1 VFSVSLWF
9 VYLGNLF
16 LGSPL
21 INSLV
26 RDFYNNLIKSK
37 HPKSKIAMRATIPV
51 VASEPA
57 SKKLSTLR
65 RFLQYLLLYRKEIPI
80 ALTLVFIGAVT
91 QAIGPFFL
99 GWSIDHLIEKGNLQG
114 LLLLLGLLALN
125 YGLGI
130 LAIRGQ
136 IIRVGWI
143 MQRLLAQLR
152 QDIFLKIQSLPLS
165 FFDRS
170 EAGDLMSRLLND
182 VNTVNQA
189 FGLTIAQMLGN
200 IFSLVGIIIAMLSIN
215 LQLGLLSNLV
225 VPLMI
230 FTTSLFARWAR
241 ARFRVTRQTIGQ
253 LSAKLEEDIGS
264 VREAQ
269 AFNRVQ
275 TNIAQFDVLNA
286 ANRDANVE
294 AVAITSAFL
303 PSIDFL
309 NTLAT
314 AGVLAYGGY
323 LAVTGSVTVGV
334 VTSFLLYVQQFFR
347 PIQILSQF
355 YTQAQ
360 SAFAGL
366 ERIFLLLDEPSE
378 LKDAPDATE
387 MPPIQ
392 GEVRFEN
399 VKFGYNPDQLV
410 LKGVNLHAYPG
421 QMIALVG
428 PTGSGKSTII
438 NLILRFYDVSGGAVK
453 IDDID
458 VRSVTQA
465 SLRRQI
471 GIVLQDNILFSGTVA
486 ENIAFGAPH
495 TTQADI
501 EAAAQ
506 LANVHDFITSLPQGY
521 TTQLGERGAP
531 LSQGQRQLISIARA
545 VLINPR
551 ILILDEATSSIDTR
565 TEALVQSAIARL
577 LQGRTSFVIAHRL
590 STVTQANQVLVIQ
603 QGQIVE
609 QGTHAELIDRQG
621 VYANLYSLQLGA
633 ADTTVL
639 QNEK

>member
-1 VFSVSLWF
+1 
-9 VYLGNLF
+9 
-16 LGSPL
+16 
-21 INSLV
+21 
-26 RDFYNNLIKSK
+26 
-37 HPKSKIAMRATIPV
+37 MRGTIPV
-51 VASEPA
+51 VASEQTTQQ
-57 SKKLSTLR
+57 LSTLG
-65 RFLQYLLLYRKEIPI
+65 RFLQYVLLYRKEIPI
-80 ALTLVFIGAVT
+80 ALTLVFIGAIT

-99 GWSIDHLIEKGNLQG
+99 GWSIDHLIKQGNLQG
-114 LLLLLGLLALN
+114 LLQLLALLGLN

-136 IIRVGWI
+136 IVRVGWI

-152 QDIFLKIQSLPLS
+152 QDIFIKIQSLPLS

-200 IFSLVGIIIAMLSIN
+200 TFSLVGIVIAMLSIN
-215 LQLGLLSNLV
+215 LKLGLLSNLV

-230 FTTSLFARWAR
+230 FTTGLFARWAR
-241 ARFRVTRQTIGQ
+241 ARFRVTRQTIGE

-275 TNIAQFDVLNA
+275 MNIEEFDILNA

-323 LAVTGSVTVGV
+323 LAVTGAATVGV

-387 MPPIQ
+387 MPLIQ
-392 GEVRFEN
+392 GEVTFSN

-410 LKGVNLHAYPG
+410 LKGVNLHADPG
-421 QMIALVG
+421 QMVALVG
-428 PTGSGKSTII
+428 ATGSGKSTII

-471 GIVLQDNILFSGTVA
+471 GIVLQDNILFTGTVA
-486 ENIAFGAPH
+486 ENIAFGAPYA
-495 TTQADI
+495 TQAEI

-506 LANVHDFITSLPQGY
+506 LANVHEFVTLLPQGY

-565 TEALVQSAIARL
+565 TEALVQTAIARL

-590 STVTQANQVLVIQ
+590 STVTQADQVLVIQ

-609 QGTHAELIDRQG
+609 RGTHAELINQQG
-621 VYANLYSLQLGA
+621 VYANLYALQLGA
-633 ADTTVL
+633 AETMVL
-639 QNEK
+639 

>member
-1 VFSVSLWF
+1 
-9 VYLGNLF
+9 
-16 LGSPL
+16 
-21 INSLV
+21 
-26 RDFYNNLIKSK
+26 
-37 HPKSKIAMRATIPV
+37 MRGTIPV
-51 VASEPA
+51 VASEENA
-57 SKKLSTLR
+57 SQQLSTLR
-65 RFLQYLLLYRKEIPI
+65 RFLQYVLLYRKEIPI
-80 ALTLVFIGAVT
+80 ALTLVLIGAMT

-99 GWSIDHLIEKGNLQG
+99 GWSIDRLIAQGNLQG
-114 LLLLLGLLALN
+114 LLLLLGLLGLN
-125 YGLGI
+125 YGLGV

-152 QDIFLKIQSLPLS
+152 QDIFIKIQSLPLS

-200 IFSLVGIIIAMLSIN
+200 TFSLIGIIIAMLSIN

-241 ARFRVTRQTIGQ
+241 ARFRITRQTIGE

-275 TNIAQFDVLNA
+275 TNIAEFDVLNA

-323 LAVTGSVTVGV
+323 LAVTEAATVGV

-392 GEVRFEN
+392 GEVTFEN

-421 QMIALVG
+421 QMVALVG

-453 IDDID
+453 IDNID

-486 ENIAFGAPH
+486 ENIAFGAPYA
-495 TTQADI
+495 TQADI

-506 LANVHDFITSLPQGY
+506 LANVHEFITSLPQGY

-590 STVTQANQVLVIQ
+590 STVTQADQVLVIQ

-609 QGTHAELIDRQG
+609 QGTHTELVNQQG
-621 VYANLYSLQLGA
+621 VYANLYALQLGA
-633 ADTTVL
+633 ADTMVL

>member
-1 VFSVSLWF
+1 
-9 VYLGNLF
+9 
-16 LGSPL
+16 
-21 INSLV
+21 
-26 RDFYNNLIKSK
+26 
-37 HPKSKIAMRATIPV
+37 MRGTIPV
-51 VASEPA
+51 VASEQKA
-57 SKKLSTLR
+57 SQQLSTLG
-65 RFLQYLLLYRKEIPI
+65 RFLQYVLLYRKEIPI
-80 ALTLVFIGAVT
+80 ALTLVFLGAVT

-99 GWSIDHLIEKGNLQG
+99 GWSIDHLIEQENLQG

-125 YGLGI
+125 YGLGV

-152 QDIFLKIQSLPLS
+152 QDIFTKIQSLPLS

-200 IFSLVGIIIAMLSIN
+200 TFSLVGIIIAMLSIN

-241 ARFRVTRQTIGQ
+241 VRFRVTRQTIGQ

-275 TNIAQFDVLNA
+275 INIAEFDVLNA

-323 LAVTGSVTVGV
+323 LAVTGAATVGV
-334 VTSFLLYVQQFFR
+334 ITSFLLYVQQFFR

-387 MPPIQ
+387 MPPIR
-392 GEVRFEN
+392 GEVTFEN

-410 LKGVNLHAYPG
+410 LKEVNLRAYPG
-421 QMIALVG
+421 QMVALVG

-471 GIVLQDNILFSGTVA
+471 GLVLQDNILFSGTVA
-486 ENIAFGAPH
+486 ENIAFGAPYA
-495 TTQADI
+495 TQADI

-506 LANVHDFITSLPQGY
+506 LANVHEFITSLPQGY

-565 TEALVQSAIARL
+565 TEALVQIAIARL

-590 STVTQANQVLVIQ
+590 STVTQADQVLVIQ

-609 QGTHAELIDRQG
+609 QGTHTQLIDQQG
-621 VYANLYSLQLGA
+621 VYANLYALQLGA
-633 ADTTVL
+633 ANTI
-639 QNEK
+639 

>member
-1 VFSVSLWF
+1 MRSTV
-9 VYLGNLF
+9 
-16 LGSPL
+16 PL
-21 INSLV
+21 
-26 RDFYNNLIKSK
+26 
-37 HPKSKIAMRATIPV
+37 
-51 VASEPA
+51 VASEQS
-57 SKKLSTLR
+57 SKQLSTLR
-65 RFLQYLLLYRKEIPI
+65 RFLQYVLLYRKEIPI
-80 ALTLVFIGAVT
+80 ALTLVFFGAST

-99 GWSIDHLIEKGNLQG
+99 GWSIDHLIAQGNLQG
-114 LLLLLGLLALN
+114 LLMLLGLLALN
-125 YGLGI
+125 YGLGV
-130 LAIRGQ
+130 LATRGQ

-200 IFSLVGIIIAMLSIN
+200 IFSLIGIVIAMLAIN
-215 LQLGLLSNLV
+215 LRLGLLSNLV

-230 FTTSLFARWAR
+230 VTTSVFARWAR
-241 ARFRVTRQTIGQ
+241 ARFRVTRQTIGE
-253 LSAKLEEDIGS
+253 LSAKLEEDIVS

-275 TNIAQFDVLNA
+275 MNIAEFDVLNA

-323 LAVTGSVTVGV
+323 LAVTGAATVGV

-378 LKDAPDATE
+378 LKDAPNATE

-392 GEVRFEN
+392 GEVTFED
-399 VKFGYNPDQLV
+399 VQFGYNPDQLV

-453 IDDID
+453 IDDVD

-471 GIVLQDNILFSGTVA
+471 GIVLQDNILFTGTVA
-486 ENIAFGAPH
+486 ENIAFGAPYSS
-495 TTQADI
+495 QADI
-501 EAAAQ
+501 EEAAQ
-506 LANVHDFITSLPQGY
+506 LANVHEFITSLPQGY

-545 VLINPR
+545 VLVNPR

-565 TEALVQSAIARL
+565 TEALVQTAIARL

-590 STVTQANQVLVIQ
+590 STVTQADRVLVIQ

-609 QGTHAELIDRQG
+609 QGTHAELIDQQG

>member
-1 VFSVSLWF
+1 M
-9 VYLGNLF
+9 
-16 LGSPL
+16 
-21 INSLV
+21 
-26 RDFYNNLIKSK
+26 R
-37 HPKSKIAMRATIPV
+37 IAGPV
-51 VASEPA
+51 VASDQRA
-57 SKKLSTLR
+57 TQQISTLR
-65 RFLQYLLLYRKEIPI
+65 RFLGYLRPYRKEIPI
-80 ALTLVFIGAVT
+80 ALTLVTIGAIT
-91 QAIGPFFL
+91 QAIGPFLL
-99 GWSIDHLIEKGNLQG
+99 GWSIDHLIAQGNLWG
-114 LLLLLGLLALN
+114 LWQLLGGLALI
-125 YGLGI
+125 YLAGVW
-130 LAIRGQ
+130 AIRGQ
-136 IIRVGWI
+136 ILRVGWI
-143 MQRLLAQLR
+143 MQRVLAQLR
-152 QDIFLKIQSLPLS
+152 QDIFAKIQSLPLS

-189 FGLTIAQMLGN
+189 FGQTIAQMLGN
-200 IFSLVGIIIAMLSIN
+200 TFSLVGIVIAMLAIN
-215 LQLGLLSNLV
+215 WQLGLLSNLA

-230 FTTSLFARWAR
+230 FTTGLFARWAR
-241 ARFRVTRQTIGQ
+241 VRFRVTRKTIGE
-253 LSAKLEEDIGS
+253 LSAKLEEDITS

-275 TNIAQFDVLNA
+275 MNIEEFDSLNA
-286 ANRDANVE
+286 ANRDANVQ
-294 AVAITSAFL
+294 AVAITAAFL

-323 LAVTGSVTVGV
+323 LAVTGAATVGV

-366 ERIFLLLDEPSE
+366 ERIFQLLDEPSS
-378 LKDAPDATE
+378 LKDAENASE
-387 MPPIQ
+387 MPLIQ
-392 GEVRFEN
+392 GEVTFEN
-399 VKFGYNPDQLV
+399 VKFGYTPKQLV
-410 LKGVNLHAYPG
+410 LKGVNLHAQPG

-428 PTGSGKSTII
+428 PTGAGKSTII

-453 IDDID
+453 IDGID
-458 VRSVTQA
+458 VRRVTQN

-486 ENIAFGAPH
+486 ENIAFGLPEAS
-495 TTQADI
+495 QIAI

-506 LANVHDFITSLPQGY
+506 RANVHEFITSLPQGY

-545 VLINPR
+545 ILVDPR

-590 STVTQANQVLVIQ
+590 STVAQADQVLVIQ
-603 QGQIVE
+603 QGQIAE
-609 QGTHAELIDRQG
+609 QGTHVELMAKHG
-621 VYANLYSLQLGA
+621 V
-633 ADTTVL
+633 
-639 QNEK
+639 

>member
-1 VFSVSLWF
+1 
-9 VYLGNLF
+9 
-16 LGSPL
+16 
-21 INSLV
+21 
-26 RDFYNNLIKSK
+26 
-37 HPKSKIAMRATIPV
+37 MRGTLPV
-51 VASEPA
+51 VASEQT
-57 SKKLSTLR
+57 SQKLSTLR
-65 RFLQYLLLYRKEIPI
+65 RFLQYVLLYRKEIPI
-80 ALTLVFIGAVT
+80 AITLVLIGAIT

-99 GWSIDHLIEKGNLQG
+99 GWSIDHLIAQGNLQG
-114 LLLLLGLLALN
+114 LLQLLGLLGLN
-125 YGLGI
+125 YGIGV
-130 LAIRGQ
+130 LATRGQ

-152 QDIFLKIQSLPLS
+152 QDIFLKIQNLPLS

-189 FGLTIAQMLGN
+189 FGLTVAQMLGN
-200 IFSLVGIIIAMLSIN
+200 TFSLVGIVIAMLSIN

-241 ARFRVTRQTIGQ
+241 ARFRVTRQTIGE

-275 TNIAQFDVLNA
+275 MNIEEFDVLNA

-323 LAVTGSVTVGV
+323 LAVTGAATVGV

-378 LKDAPDATE
+378 LKDAADATE

-392 GEVRFEN
+392 GEVTFEN

-421 QMIALVG
+421 QMVALVG
-428 PTGSGKSTII
+428 QTGSGKSTII

-471 GIVLQDNILFSGTVA
+471 GIVLQDNILFTGTVA
-486 ENIAFGAPH
+486 ENIAFGVPYA
-495 TTQADI
+495 TQADI

-506 LANVHDFITSLPQGY
+506 LANVHEFVTSLPQGY

-590 STVTQANQVLVIQ
+590 STVTQADQVLVIQ

-609 QGTHAELIDRQG
+609 QGTHNELVNQQG
-621 VYANLYSLQLGA
+621 VYANLYALQLGA
-633 ADTTVL
+633 ADTMVT
-639 QNEK
+639 QNQQ

>member
-1 VFSVSLWF
+1 
-9 VYLGNLF
+9 
-16 LGSPL
+16 
-21 INSLV
+21 
-26 RDFYNNLIKSK
+26 
-37 HPKSKIAMRATIPV
+37 MRGTIPV
-51 VASEPA
+51 VASEENT
-57 SKKLSTLR
+57 SQQFSTLR
-65 RFLQYLLLYRKEIPI
+65 RFLQYVLLYRKEIPI
-80 ALTLVFIGAVT
+80 ALTLVLIGAIT
-91 QAIGPFFL
+91 QAVGPFFL
-99 GWSIDHLIEKGNLQG
+99 GWSIDRLIAQGNLQG
-114 LLLLLGLLALN
+114 LLMLLGLLGLN
-125 YGLGI
+125 YGLGV

-136 IIRVGWI
+136 IVRVGWI

-152 QDIFLKIQSLPLS
+152 QDIFIKIQSLPLS

-200 IFSLVGIIIAMLSIN
+200 TFSLVGIVIAMLSIN
-215 LQLGLLSNLV
+215 LRLGLLSNLV

-241 ARFRVTRQTIGQ
+241 ARFRVTRQTIGE

-275 TNIAQFDVLNA
+275 MNIAEFDVLNA

-323 LAVTGSVTVGV
+323 LAVTGAATVGV

-378 LKDAPDATE
+378 LKDAPDAIE

-392 GEVRFEN
+392 GEVTFEN
-399 VKFGYNPDQLV
+399 VKFGYNPDRLV

-421 QMIALVG
+421 EMVALVG

-438 NLILRFYDVSGGAVK
+438 NLILRFYDVSSGAVK
-453 IDDID
+453 IDDLD

-471 GIVLQDNILFSGTVA
+471 GIVLQDNILFTGTVA
-486 ENIAFGAPH
+486 ENIAFGAPYAS
-495 TTQADI
+495 QADI

-506 LANVHDFITSLPQGY
+506 LANVHEFITSLPQGY

-590 STVTQANQVLVIQ
+590 STVTQADRVLVIQ

-609 QGTHAELIDRQG
+609 QGTHAELINQQG
-621 VYANLYSLQLGA
+621 VYANLYALQLGA
-633 ADTTVL
+633 ADTMVL

>member
-1 VFSVSLWF
+1 
-9 VYLGNLF
+9 
-16 LGSPL
+16 
-21 INSLV
+21 
-26 RDFYNNLIKSK
+26 
-37 HPKSKIAMRATIPV
+37 MRGTIPV
-51 VASEPA
+51 VASEQA
-57 SKKLSTLR
+57 SKQLTTLR

-125 YGLGI
+125 YGLGV

-241 ARFRVTRQTIGQ
+241 ARFRVTRQTIGE

-323 LAVTGSVTVGV
+323 LAVTGAVTVGV

-506 LANVHDFITSLPQGY
+506 LANVHEFITSLPQGY

-590 STVTQANQVLVIQ
+590 STVTQADQVLVIQ

-609 QGTHAELIDRQG
+609 QGTHAELINRQG
-621 VYANLYSLQLGA
+621 VYANLYGLQLGA

>member
-1 VFSVSLWF
+1 
-9 VYLGNLF
+9 
-16 LGSPL
+16 
-21 INSLV
+21 
-26 RDFYNNLIKSK
+26 
-37 HPKSKIAMRATIPV
+37 MRVPGPV
-51 VASEPA
+51 VASEQKA
-57 SKKLSTLR
+57 THQLSTLR
-65 RFLQYLLLYRKEIPI
+65 RFLRYLRPYRKEIPI
-80 ALTLVFIGAVT
+80 ALTLVAIGAAT
-91 QAIGPFFL
+91 QSIGPFL
-99 GWSIDHLIEKGNLQG
+99 IGWSIDNLITRGNLRG
-114 LLLLLGLLALN
+114 LLLMLGVLGLI
-125 YGLGI
+125 YILGVW
-130 LAIRGQ
+130 AIRGQ
-136 IIRVGWI
+136 IMRVGSI
-143 MQRLLAQLR
+143 VQRVLAQLR
-152 QDIFLKIQSLPLS
+152 QDIFIKIQSLPIS

-189 FGLTIAQMLGN
+189 FGQTIAQMLGN
-200 IFSLVGIIIAMLSIN
+200 TFSLIGIIIAMLSID
-215 LQLGLLSNLV
+215 LKLGLLSNLA

-230 FTTSLFARWAR
+230 FTTGLFSRWAR
-241 ARFRVTRQTIGQ
+241 ARFRVTRQTIGD
-253 LSAKLEEDIGS
+253 LSAKLEEGISS

-269 AFNRVQ
+269 AFNRIQ
-275 TNIAQFDVLNA
+275 LNIEEFDVVNA

-294 AVAITSAFL
+294 AVAITAAFL

-314 AGVLAYGGY
+314 AAVLAYGGY
-323 LAVTGSVTVGV
+323 LAVTGAATVGV

-360 SAFAGL
+360 SAMAGL
-366 ERIFLLLDEPSE
+366 ERIFLLLDEPSQ
-378 LKDAPDATE
+378 LNDAPNATE

-392 GEVRFEN
+392 GEVRFEA
-399 VKFGYNPDQLV
+399 VTFGYTPTQLV
-410 LKGVNLHAYPG
+410 LKGVNLHAQPG

-428 PTGSGKSTII
+428 PTGAGKSTII

-453 IDDID
+453 IDGID

-486 ENIAFGAPH
+486 ENIAFGCPH
-495 TTQADI
+495 ATQADI

-506 LANVHDFITSLPQGY
+506 LANVHEFIISLPQGY
-521 TTQLGERGAP
+521 ATQLGERGAP
-531 LSQGQRQLISIARA
+531 LSQGQRQLVSIARA

-565 TEALVQSAIARL
+565 TEALVQDAIARL
-577 LQGRTSFVIAHRL
+577 LLNRTSFVIAHRL
-590 STVTQANQVLVIQ
+590 STVTQADQVLVIQ

-609 QGTHAELIDRQG
+609 RGTHAELIAQQG
-621 VYANLYSLQLGA
+621 VYANLYALQLGA
-633 ADTTVL
+633 NST
-639 QNEK
+639 K

>member
-1 VFSVSLWF
+1 
-9 VYLGNLF
+9 
-16 LGSPL
+16 
-21 INSLV
+21 
-26 RDFYNNLIKSK
+26 
-37 HPKSKIAMRATIPV
+37 MRGTIPV
-51 VASEPA
+51 VASEENA
-57 SKKLSTLR
+57 SQQLSTLR
-65 RFLQYLLLYRKEIPI
+65 RFLQYVLLYRKEIPI

-99 GWSIDHLIEKGNLQG
+99 GWSIDRLIAQGNLEG
-114 LLLLLGLLALN
+114 LLLLLGLLGLN
-125 YGLGI
+125 YGLGV

-136 IIRVGWI
+136 IVRVGWI
-143 MQRLLAQLR
+143 MQRLLGQLR
-152 QDIFLKIQSLPLS
+152 QDIFNKIQSLPLS

-200 IFSLVGIIIAMLSIN
+200 TFSLIGIVIAMLSIN
-215 LQLGLLSNLV
+215 LKLGLLSNLV

-241 ARFRVTRQTIGQ
+241 ARFRVTRQTIGE

-275 TNIAQFDVLNA
+275 TNIAEFDILNA

-323 LAVTGSVTVGV
+323 LAVTGAATVGV

-366 ERIFLLLDEPSE
+366 ERIFLLLDEPSQ

-392 GEVRFEN
+392 GEVKFEN

-410 LKGVNLHAYPG
+410 LKGVNLQAHPG
-421 QMIALVG
+421 QMVALVG
-428 PTGSGKSTII
+428 QTGSGKSTII

-486 ENIAFGAPH
+486 ENIAFGAPYS
-495 TTQADI
+495 TQAEI

-506 LANVHDFITSLPQGY
+506 LANVHEFITSLPQGY

-565 TEALVQSAIARL
+565 TEALVQTAIARL

-590 STVTQANQVLVIQ
+590 STVTQADQVLVIQ
-603 QGQIVE
+603 QGEIVE
-609 QGTHAELIDRQG
+609 QGTHAELVSQQG
-621 VYANLYSLQLGA
+621 VYANLYALQLGA
-633 ADTTVL
+633 ADTMVL
-639 QNEK
+639 QK

>member
-1 VFSVSLWF
+1 MRTTAAVAVSEEQTTQQ
-9 VYLGNLF
+9 V
-16 LGSPL
+16 
-21 INSLV
+21 
-26 RDFYNNLIKSK
+26 
-37 HPKSKIAMRATIPV
+37 
-51 VASEPA
+51 
-57 SKKLSTLR
+57 STLG
-65 RFLQYLLLYRKEIPI
+65 RFLQYLKPYRKEIPI
-80 ALTLVFIGAVT
+80 AIALVLIGAIT
-91 QAIGPFFL
+91 QAVGPFFI
-99 GWSIDHLIEKGNLQG
+99 GWSIDNLIAKGNLQE

-125 YGLGI
+125 YGVST

-152 QDIFLKIQSLPLS
+152 QDIFIKIQSLPLS

-200 IFSLVGIIIAMLSIN
+200 TFSLVGIVIAMLSIN

-225 VPLMI
+225 VPVMI
-230 FTTSLFARWAR
+230 FTTGLFARWAR
-241 ARFRVTRQTIGQ
+241 SRFRVTRQTIGE

-269 AFNRVQ
+269 AFNRVYL
-275 TNIAQFDVLNA
+275 NISEFEILNA
-286 ANRDANVE
+286 ANRNANVQ

-323 LAVTGSVTVGV
+323 LAVTGSATVGV

-366 ERIFLLLDEPSE
+366 ERIFLLLDEPSQ
-378 LKDAPDATE
+378 LNDALDATE

-392 GEVRFEN
+392 GEVKFEN

-410 LKGVNLHAYPG
+410 LKGINLHSLPG
-421 QMIALVG
+421 QMVALVG
-428 PTGSGKSTII
+428 STGSGKSTII
-438 NLILRFYDVSGGAVK
+438 NLILRFYDVSSGAVK

-486 ENIAFGAPH
+486 ENIAFGSPYAS
-495 TTQADI
+495 QADI

-506 LANVHDFITSLPQGY
+506 MANVHEFITSLPQGY
-521 TTQLGERGAP
+521 TTQLGEKGAP

-565 TEALVQSAIARL
+565 TEALVQTAIARL
-577 LQGRTSFVIAHRL
+577 LEGRTSFVIAHRL
-590 STVTQANQVLVIQ
+590 STVTQADCVLVMQ

-609 QGTHAELIDRQG
+609 QGTHAELIRQQG
-621 VYANLYSLQLGA
+621 VYANLYALQLGA
-633 ADTTVL
+633 ADTVKAT
-639 QNEK
+639 ER

>member
-1 VFSVSLWF
+1 MRSNSSVR
-9 VYLGNLF
+9 V
-16 LGSPL
+16 
-21 INSLV
+21 
-26 RDFYNNLIKSK
+26 
-37 HPKSKIAMRATIPV
+37 
-51 VASEPA
+51 SEQ
-57 SKKLSTLR
+57 KDQKQLSTLR
-65 RFLQYLLLYRKEIPI
+65 RFLQYLRPFRQDIPI
-80 ALTLVFIGAVT
+80 ALSLVAIGAAT
-91 QAIGPFFL
+91 QAIGPFLL
-99 GWSIDHLIEKGNLQG
+99 GWSIDSFIAQGDLPG
-114 LLLLLGLLALN
+114 LLLLLGMLAIIYLT
-125 YGLGI
+125 GI
-130 LAIRGQ
+130 LAIRRQ
-136 IIRVGWI
+136 IIRVGSI

-152 QDIFLKIQSLPLS
+152 QDIFSKIQSLPLS

-189 FGLTIAQMLGN
+189 FGQTVAQMLGN
-200 IFSLVGIIIAMLSIN
+200 LFSLVGIVIAMLTIN

-230 FTTSLFARWAR
+230 FTTGFFSRWAR
-241 ARFRVTRQTIGQ
+241 SRFRVTRQTIGE

-275 TNIAQFDVLNA
+275 LNIEEFDLLNA
-286 ANRDANVE
+286 ANRDANVQ

-323 LAVTGSVTVGV
+323 LAVTGAATIGV

-366 ERIFLLLDEPSE
+366 ERIFLLLDEPAQ
-378 LKDAPDATE
+378 LQDAADAIE

-392 GEVRFEN
+392 GEVIFER
-399 VKFGYNPDQLV
+399 VEFGYTSGQKV
-410 LKGVNLHAYPG
+410 LKGVDLRATPG
-421 QMIALVG
+421 QMIALIG
-428 PTGSGKSTII
+428 PTGAGKSTII

-453 IDDID
+453 IDGVD
-458 VRSVTQA
+458 VRRVTQA

-486 ENIAFGAPH
+486 ENIAFGMPNAA
-495 TTQADI
+495 QSDI
-501 EAAAQ
+501 ETAAQ
-506 LANVHDFITSLPQGY
+506 LANVHEFITSLPQGY
-521 TTQLGERGAP
+521 ATQLGEKGAP

-565 TEALVQSAIARL
+565 TESLVQKAIARL
-577 LQGRTSFVIAHRL
+577 LQNRTSFVIAHRL
-590 STVTQANQVLVIQ
+590 STVTQADQVLVIQ
-603 QGQIVE
+603 EGNIVE
-609 QGTHAELIDRQG
+609 HGTHAELMAQG
-621 VYANLYSLQLGA
+621 GIYANFYALQMTAGNA
-633 ADTTVL
+633 V
-639 QNEK
+639 EV